1 MKKNNKK
8 KVKTVLITGATGD
21 LGREF
26 VNGFSKLGFNILF
39 TSRNLQKS
47 KKLIQLAKKNGCE
60 KINDIQIDF
69 EDINA
74 VKKIIQKIRELE
86 LYPDI
91 LINNARDKKNLAVN
105 PEGIVERDKWISEFT
120 INLIV
125 PYELSLKLAQ
135 MNKSKLKNIINISS
149 IYGVVAPNIN
159 IYKNPKR
166 ESAINYG
173 TVKAAIIHLTKE
185 LAVRLA
191 SKKITVNSISFGG
204 VKSEQTKLFQK
215 KYSSLSPQKKMLSKK
230 EVFGAIKFLT
240 SSDSSGM
247 NGQNIIVDGGWTIW

>member
-1 MKKNNKK
+1 MNNNNKK
-8 KVKTVLITGATGD
+8 KNKTVLITGATGD
-21 LGREF
+21 LGHEF
-26 VNGFSKLGFNILF
+26 VKGFSKLGFNILF
-39 TSRNLQKS
+39 TSRNSQKS
-47 KKLIQLAKKNGCE
+47 KKLIQFAKKNGCK
-60 KINDIQIDF
+60 KIHDILIDL
-69 EDINA
+69 EDNHS
-74 VKKIIQKIRELE
+74 VKKIIQEIKKLE

-91 LINNARDKKNLAVN
+91 LINNARDKKNLAINSRGV
-105 PEGIVERDKWISEFT
+105 VERDEWISEFT

-125 PYELSLKLAQ
+125 PYELSVKLALLS
-135 MNKSKLKNIINISS
+135 KSKLKNIINISS

-159 IYKNPKR
+159 IYKNSKK

-191 SKKITVNSISFGG
+191 NKKITVNSISFGG
-204 VKSEQTKLFQK
+204 VKGKQNKLFQK
-215 KYSSLSPQKKMLSKK
+215 KYASLNPQKKMLSKN

-240 SSDSSGM
+240 SNDSKAI

>member
-1 MKKNNKK
+1 M
-8 KVKTVLITGATGD
+8 
-21 LGREF
+21 
-26 VNGFSKLGFNILF
+26 
-39 TSRNLQKS
+39 
-47 KKLIQLAKKNGCE
+47 
-60 KINDIQIDF
+60 
-69 EDINA
+69 
-74 VKKIIQKIRELE
+74 
-86 LYPDI
+86 
-91 LINNARDKKNLAVN
+91 
-105 PEGIVERDKWISEFT
+105 
-120 INLIV
+120 
-125 PYELSLKLAQ
+125 
-135 MNKSKLKNIINISS
+135 
-149 IYGVVAPNIN
+149 VAPNIN